1 MQMLC
6 RTNRSRR
13 QAGRLLG
20 EFLVGLGLLFLALT
34 ADVAILHSAS
44 VASTRAASEN
54 EALDL
59 ARNSMESLIAAPQ
72 SLRKEQTLEVNGTS
86 FHRRVW
92 LVPLQGDKNGLMQ
105 AVVELEWQRAD
116 KVQQVRLERYVRA
129 Q

>member
-1 MQMLC
+1 MLC
-6 RTNRSRR
+6 RTNRNHQR
-13 QAGRLLG
+13 AGRLLG

-72 SLRKEQTLEVNGTS
+72 SLRKEQTLEVNGIS

-92 LVPLQGDKNGLMQ
+92 LVPPQGDKRGLTQ

>member
-1 MQMLC
+1 MLC